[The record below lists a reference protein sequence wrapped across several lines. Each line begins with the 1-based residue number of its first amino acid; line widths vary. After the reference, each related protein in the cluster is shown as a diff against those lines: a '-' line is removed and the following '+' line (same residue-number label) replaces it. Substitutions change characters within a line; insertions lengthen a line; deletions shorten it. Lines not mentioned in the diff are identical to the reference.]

1 MGLSC
6 ITIAP
11 LPHVSGKLR
20 HMGQQ
25 WTFIAVIT
33 VFKVV
38 FIELP
43 LDNSMVIIGMA

>member
-38 FIELP
+38 FIELS
-43 LDNSMVIIGMA
+43 LEWSIVIIIVA